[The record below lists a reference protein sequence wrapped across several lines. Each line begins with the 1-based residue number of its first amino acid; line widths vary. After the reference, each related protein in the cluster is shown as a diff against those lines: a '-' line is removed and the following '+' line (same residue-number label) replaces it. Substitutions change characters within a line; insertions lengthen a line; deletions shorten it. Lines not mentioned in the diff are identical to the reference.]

1 MTPPESNKEWW
12 KRRLFAEKLNC
23 FADHVCKESCDDN
36 YEYDIPAIV
45 ENQHRLSVQAC
56 MEVVESASLTGDF
69 DAKNIKLVE
78 AVYELAKKQFISA
91 LSEMKEKPRV

>member
-1 MTPPESNKEWW
+1 
-12 KRRLFAEKLNC
+12 
-23 FADHVCKESCDDN
+23 
-36 YEYDIPAIV
+36 
-45 ENQHRLSVQAC
+45 